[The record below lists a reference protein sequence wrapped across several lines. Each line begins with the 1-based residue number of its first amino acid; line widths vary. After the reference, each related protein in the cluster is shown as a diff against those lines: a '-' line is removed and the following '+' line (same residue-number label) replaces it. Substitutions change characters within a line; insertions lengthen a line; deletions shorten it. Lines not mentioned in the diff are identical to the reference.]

1 VKRNRFVELSDGIRT
16 VSGELEAQARAL
28 AGLPVYI
35 TGPADRPGGT
45 PVTAEFVIGACY
57 QVRTRTFADR
67 GAPRGSAACSSW
79 HEGAL
84 VDSAGRTQNIRIC
97 MSSFGCAGGGSVRH
111 NGGSVRVT
119 ADRGRITQRGEKPPA
134 SRMPIA
140 QHFRLPR

>member
-1 VKRNRFVELSDGIRT
+1 MGGIRT

-35 TGPADRPGGT
+35 ADPAGRPGGT
-45 PVTAEFVIGACY
+45 PVTAEFVIGAGY

-84 VDSAGRTQNIRIC
+84 VNSAGRTQNIRIC
-97 MSSFGCAGGGSVRH
+97 MSSFGCAGGGSVRQ
-111 NGGSVRVT
+111 NGGVRARKLRQRRWRCVT
-119 ADRGRITQRGEKPPA
+119 SAADRRRRDRRPLA
-134 SRMPIA
+134 LSA
-140 QHFRLPR
+140 ACW